1 MGTTAAGTR
10 AGVPEEQ
17 TAPRSDRGWLLRVL
31 AVVVVFAL
39 VAWVRSRQVDI
50 PFRDPHGKLFRSKI
64 VSSLGIL
71 LVLVVLD
78 AVVRSIHRGASW
90 RTPLRVLRERWTLRR
105 TAIALG
111 GLLGYFVV
119 YLSYRNLKSWDV
131 LNTPRDAMLQR
142 WDKALFLGHSPAVLL
157 HDLLGR
163 DLAARVLTDWYESFS
178 TVIMVAL
185 LAALAFAPR
194 IRQGMVFLT
203 AAMWAW
209 ILGVA
214 SYYLIPSL
222 GPFHVAPQEFS
233 GLTRTSIQ
241 HTQET
246 YVAQR
251 AHFLANPQAGDAF
264 AQISAFAS
272 LHCALT
278 CLVWL
283 MARYYGLRRLSWVC
297 LVYLVGVVVATVYLG
312 WHFAVDDIA
321 GLTIAWL
328 SFQLGKLTVLGSWRS
343 ATRAPAN
350 P

>member
-1 MGTTAAGTR
+1 MGTTATGTR
-10 AGVPEEQ
+10 ADTPGER
-17 TAPRSDRGWLLRVL
+17 TGSKSDWTWVLRIVVL
-31 AVVVVFAL
+31 TVVFAV
-39 VAWVRSRQVDI
+39 VALARSRQVDI
-50 PFRDPHGKLFRSKI
+50 SFRDPHGKLFRGKI
-64 VSSLGIL
+64 VGAVGMLA
-71 LVLVVLD
+71 VLVVLD
-78 AVVRSIHRGASW
+78 VVVRSVRRGATW
-90 RTPLRVLRERWTLRR
+90 RTPLRILRERWTPIRIGL
-105 TAIALG
+105 ALG
-111 GLLGYFVV
+111 GLVVYFVV

-131 LNTPRDAMLQR
+131 FNAPKDAMLQR

-178 TVIMVAL
+178 NVIMIAL
-185 LAALAFAPR
+185 LAALAFTPQV
-194 IRQGMVFLT
+194 RQGLVFVT

-209 ILGVA
+209 ILGVG

-222 GPFHVAPQEFS
+222 GPFHAAPQEFA

-241 HTQET
+241 NTQQL

-251 AHFLANPQAGDAF
+251 DQLLAHPHASDAF

-283 MARYYGLRRLSWVC
+283 MARYYGLRTLSWVAA
-297 LVYLVGVVVATVYLG
+297 VYLLGVVVATMYLG

-321 GLTIAWL
+321 GLTIGWL
-328 SFQLGKLTVLGSWRS
+328 AVLLGKLTVLGTWRTPTPNP
-343 ATRAPAN
+343 ATP
-350 P
+350 